1 MAMQF
6 SAAADLSQ
14 QLGADRVI
22 APPGSLPQRAERLD
36 ASPPAR
42 AYEFEI
48 DVERLCLDS
57 TSHRNIRQ
65 GAGGDPE
72 RMAARIME
80 IVAQRGKLHNPE
92 TDSGGVL
99 HGTVAEVGERF
110 SDPPGEGDRVVTLS
124 SMTLTPLRLDGITR
138 LDPESPQVE
147 ATGRAYVFD
156 RGFWAPLPDDLPL
169 QNALEIL
176 DVCSA
181 ANQTRELTPAGGAV
195 CVLGAGHAGKLAM
208 AAARDAGADS
218 ITAVDVDAAAAERTA
233 SLGLCDS
240 AVTADLR
247 DPIASLEA
255 VRAAGAPESDLTISV
270 VNAPGCEP
278 TAILLT
284 AEGGTALFFAMS
296 TSFSAASLA
305 GDGIGTKVNLVIG
318 SGYTPDRGSYALD
331 LVRGSAA
338 LREALG
344 VEA

>member
-110 SDPPGEGDRVVTLS
+110 SD
-124 SMTLTPLRLDGITR
+124 
-138 LDPESPQVE
+138 
-147 ATGRAYVFD
+147 
-156 RGFWAPLPDDLPL
+156 
-169 QNALEIL
+169 
-176 DVCSA
+176 
-181 ANQTRELTPAGGAV
+181 
-195 CVLGAGHAGKLAM
+195 
-208 AAARDAGADS
+208 
-218 ITAVDVDAAAAERTA
+218 
-233 SLGLCDS
+233 
-240 AVTADLR
+240 
-247 DPIASLEA
+247 
-255 VRAAGAPESDLTISV
+255 
-270 VNAPGCEP
+270 
-278 TAILLT
+278 
-284 AEGGTALFFAMS
+284 
-296 TSFSAASLA
+296 
-305 GDGIGTKVNLVIG
+305 
-318 SGYTPDRGSYALD
+318 
-331 LVRGSAA
+331 
-338 LREALG
+338 
-344 VEA
+344 